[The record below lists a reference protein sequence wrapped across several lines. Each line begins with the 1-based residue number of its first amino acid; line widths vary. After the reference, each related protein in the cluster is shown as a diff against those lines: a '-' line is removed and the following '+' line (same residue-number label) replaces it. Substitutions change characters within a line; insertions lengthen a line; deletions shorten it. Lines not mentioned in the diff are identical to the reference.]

1 MYIGQLIPFAGMLFV
16 LAVII
21 GPIWLR
27 AHFAA
32 KERAQMHETLRVAWE
47 RGQTVPPEL
56 INSLR
61 ARSEDDAY
69 FRNGGGPRRDLR
81 RGLVLIGVGIGLVC
95 LGGGLYFGL
104 SQVSGVAAAITGGA
118 VAGAGSIPGLIGVAY
133 LVVYALRSK
142 EEDRDPAN
150 ANSSPVR

>member
-1 MYIGQLIPFAGMLFV
+1 MSISQLVPFAGMVFV

-21 GPIWLR
+21 GPLWVR
-27 AHFAA
+27 SHFAA
-32 KERAQMHETLRVAWE
+32 KERAQLHETLRVAWE

-61 ARSEDDAY
+61 ARADDSPY
-69 FRNGGGPRRDLR
+69 DRWGGGPRRDLR

-95 LGGGLYFGL
+95 LGAGLYFGL
-104 SQVSGVAAAITGGA
+104 SQVSAVAGAITGGA

-133 LVVYALRSK
+133 LVVYALRQK
-142 EEDRDPAN
+142 DPAAN
-150 ANSSPVR
+150 ALNGSPPVR